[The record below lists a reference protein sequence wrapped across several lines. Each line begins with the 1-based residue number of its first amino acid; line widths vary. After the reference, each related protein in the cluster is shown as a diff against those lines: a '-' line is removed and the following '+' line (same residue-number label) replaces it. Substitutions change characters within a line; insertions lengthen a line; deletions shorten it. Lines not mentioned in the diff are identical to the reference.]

1 MAIRAKRDKDISMSV
16 RNFTQ
21 EEKDK
26 LTQLIREGS
35 TVMQEVEDLNGGLK
49 DTVKAIAEEMQ
60 VKPAVLNKAIKIA
73 HKGDFSRTSEDYSML
88 EDILVAVGKDH

>member
-1 MAIRAKRDKDISMSV
+1 MSV

-60 VKPAVLNKAIKIA
+60 VKPAVLNRAIKIA
-73 HKGDFSRTSEDYSML
+73 HKGDFSRTSEDYSLL

>member
-1 MAIRAKRDKDISMSV
+1 MSV

-35 TVMQEVEDLNGGLK
+35 TVMQEVEDLNGKRREALVVALASAGVTFAALF
-49 DTVKAIAEEMQ
+49 ASQLLMNA
-60 VKPAVLNKAIKIA
+60 
-73 HKGDFSRTSEDYSML
+73 GML
-88 EDILVAVGKDH
+88 

>member
-1 MAIRAKRDKDISMSV
+1 MS

-35 TVMQEVEDLNGGLK
+35 TVMQEVEDLTGGLK

-60 VKPAVLNKAIKIA
+60 IKPAVLTRAIKIA
-73 HKGDFSRTSEDYSML
+73 HKGDFSRTSEDYSLL
-88 EDILVAVGKDH
+88 EDILVAVGKDQ